1 MLNNATPLFLYIYGP
16 KRYHMSTDKQK
27 NGILGTLLAAFAT
40 RSVINTSNRFIYPFA
55 PVISRGLG
63 VPLTAVTSVIAL
75 NQATAL
81 IGVFTSSIGDR
92 TGYKRMMLAGLVSLI
107 LGMVLVG
114 FLPLYLSFVV
124 AMFLSGLGK
133 NFFDPAIQAYVGTRV
148 SYKKRGLVVGILEI
162 SWSVATLAGIPL
174 VGFIISKMGWQA
186 PFLVLAGLGVICLG
200 LVSVYIKDDSQVAQI
215 SEVPETANK
224 FKTLIKSMA
233 PLLKHPR
240 ALGAMGFAFFVSFA
254 NDNLFVI
261 YGAWLENL
269 FNFSVVDLGL
279 GTAVIGVG
287 ELCGSVGTALL
298 ADRFG
303 LKRSVCCGVLL
314 SGLSYLLVPMSEF
327 SMWAALGSLFLI
339 FFMFEFTIVSL
350 ISMCTE
356 LIPGSRATMMSLFFG
371 AAGLGR
377 VAGAFYGGMVWHGL
391 GMNVVCYSSFVF
403 SLAGLVCLL
412 WGTKNWIPEQ

>member
-1 MLNNATPLFLYIYGP
+1 MT
-16 KRYHMSTDKQK
+16 TDKHK

-40 RSVINTSNRFIYPFA
+40 RSIINTTNRFIYPFA

-81 IGVFTSSIGDR
+81 IGIFTSSIGDH
-92 TGYKRMMLAGLVSLI
+92 TGYKRMMLAGLVILI
-107 LGMVLVG
+107 FGMVLVG

-124 AMFLSGLGK
+124 AMFLCGLGK

-148 SYKKRGLVVGILEI
+148 SYKRRGLVVGILEI
-162 SWSVATLAGIPL
+162 SWAAATLAGIPL
-174 VGFIISKMGWQA
+174 AGWIISKMGWQA
-186 PFLVLAGLGVICLG
+186 PFLVLAASGLICLW
-200 LVSVYIKDDSQVAQI
+200 LVAVYIEDDSRMEAV
-215 SEVPETANK
+215 SGGMK
-224 FKTLIKSMA
+224 FSIKLNRLMTSMA
-233 PLLKHPR
+233 PLFKNPR

-269 FNFSVVDLGL
+269 FDFSVVDLGL

-287 ELCGSVGTALL
+287 ELCGSMGTALL

-303 LKRSVCCGVLL
+303 LKRSVCCGLLL
-314 SGLSYLLVPMSEF
+314 SGLSYLFIPVSEF
-327 SMWAALGSLFLI
+327 SMWAALGALFLI
-339 FFMFEFTIVSL
+339 FFSFEFTIVSF

-356 LIPGSRATMMSLFFG
+356 LIPGARATMMSLFFG

-377 VAGAFYGGMVWHGL
+377 VAGAFFGGIVWHAMGI
-391 GMNVVCYSSFVF
+391 NVVCYSSFIF
-403 SLAGLVCLL
+403 SLAGLACLF
-412 WGTKNWIPEQ
+412 WGTKKWHPQQQSLDHGKK

>member
-1 MLNNATPLFLYIYGP
+1 MT
-16 KRYHMSTDKQK
+16 TDKQK

-40 RSVINTSNRFIYPFA
+40 RSVINTANRFIYPFA

-92 TGYKRMMLAGLVSLI
+92 TGYKRMMLAGLVILI

-148 SYKKRGLVVGILEI
+148 SYKRRGLVVGILEI
-162 SWSVATLAGIPL
+162 SWSVATLAGIPMA
-174 VGFIISKMGWQA
+174 GFIISKMGWQA
-186 PFLVLAGLGVICLG
+186 PFLVLAGSSVICLW
-200 LVSVYIKDDSQVAQI
+200 LVSAYIEDDSRVAQT
-215 SEVPETANK
+215 SEIPETANK

-233 PLLKHPR
+233 PFFKHPR

-269 FNFSVVDLGL
+269 FDFSVVELGL
-279 GTAVIGVG
+279 GTVVIGVG
-287 ELCGSVGTALL
+287 ELCGSVGTAFL

-303 LKRSVCCGVLL
+303 LKRSVCYGVLL

-327 SMWAALGSLFLI
+327 SMWAALGALFLI
-339 FFMFEFTIVSL
+339 FFLFEFTIVSL

-377 VAGAFYGGMVWHGL
+377 VAGAFYGGLVWHGL
-391 GMNVVCYSSFVF
+391 GMKVVCYSSFVF
-403 SLAGLVCLL
+403 SLTGLACLL

>member
-1 MLNNATPLFLYIYGP
+1 MTTA
-16 KRYHMSTDKQK
+16 KQK
-27 NGILGTLLAAFAT
+27 NGILGTLLAAFTT
-40 RSVINTSNRFIYPFA
+40 RCVINTTNRFIYPFA
-55 PVISRGLG
+55 PVLSRGLG

-92 TGYKRMMLAGLVSLI
+92 TGYKRMMMSGLVILI
-107 LGMVLVG
+107 VGMLLVS

-148 SYKKRGLVVGILEI
+148 SYKRRGFVVGVLEI
-162 SWSVATLAGIPL
+162 SWSVATLAGIPMAGL
-174 VGFIISKMGWQA
+174 IISKMGWQA
-186 PFLVLAGLGVICLG
+186 PFLVLAGSGVICLW
-200 LVSVYIKDDSQVAQI
+200 LVAVFIKDDSRMEQVAEITETSKI
-215 SEVPETANK
+215 SNTFN
-224 FKTLIKSMA
+224 TLIKSMG
-233 PLLKHPR
+233 PLFKHSR
-240 ALGAMGFAFFVSFA
+240 ALGAMGFAFLVSFA

-269 FNFSVVDLGL
+269 FDFSVVDLGL

-303 LKRSVCCGVLL
+303 LKRSVCCGLLL
-314 SGLSYLLVPMSEF
+314 SGFSYLLIPVSEF
-327 SMWAALGSLFLI
+327 SIWSALGALFLI
-339 FFMFEFTIVSL
+339 FFMFEFTIVCF

-377 VAGAFYGGMVWHGL
+377 VSGAFYGGMVWHGL

-403 SLAGLVCLL
+403 TLAGLACLL
-412 WGTKNWIPEQ
+412 WGIKNWIPEP

>member
-1 MLNNATPLFLYIYGP
+1 MT
-16 KRYHMSTDKQK
+16 TDKQR
-27 NGILGTLLAAFAT
+27 NGILGTLLAAFAA

-55 PVISRGLG
+55 SVISRGLG

-81 IGVFTSSIGDR
+81 IGVFTFSIGDR
-92 TGYKRMMLAGLVSLI
+92 TGYKRMMLAGLVILI

-114 FLPLYLSFVV
+114 F
-124 AMFLSGLGK
+124 
-133 NFFDPAIQAYVGTRV
+133 
-148 SYKKRGLVVGILEI
+148 
-162 SWSVATLAGIPL
+162 
-174 VGFIISKMGWQA
+174 IIFRMGWQA
-186 PFLVLAGLGVICLG
+186 PFLVLAGFGVICLG
-200 LVSVYIKDDSQVAQI
+200 LVSVYIKDDSQVAQT
-215 SEVPETANK
+215 SEVPETVNK
-224 FKTLIKSMA
+224 FKTLIKSMG

-279 GTAVIGVG
+279 GTAVIGAG

-356 LIPGSRATMMSLFFG
+356 LIPGSRATMMSLFLG

-391 GMNVVCYSSFVF
+391 GMNVVCYSSFAF
-403 SLAGLVCLL
+403 SLAGLACLL

>member
-1 MLNNATPLFLYIYGP
+1 VTI
-16 KRYHMSTDKQK
+16 DKQQ
-27 NGILGTLLAAFAT
+27 NRILGTLLAAFAS
-40 RSVINTSNRFIYPFA
+40 RSVINTANRFIYPFA

-81 IGVFTSSIGDR
+81 IGIVTSSIGDR
-92 TGYKRMMLAGLVSLI
+92 TGYKRMMLAGLVILI

-148 SYKKRGLVVGILEI
+148 SYKRRGLVVGILEI

-174 VGFIISKMGWQA
+174 AGFIISKMGWQA
-186 PFLVLAGLGVICLG
+186 PFLVLAGSGVICLW
-200 LVSVYIKDDSQVAQI
+200 LVAAYIKDDSRAEQP
-215 SEVPETANK
+215 SEAMTPNK
-224 FKTLIKSMA
+224 FNRLMKSMG
-233 PLLKHPR
+233 PLFKDPR

-269 FNFSVVDLGL
+269 FDFSVVDLGL
-279 GTAVIGVG
+279 ATAVIGVG

-303 LKRSVCCGVLL
+303 LKRSVCYGILL
-314 SGLSYLLVPMSEF
+314 GCLSYLLIPVSEV
-327 SMWAALGSLFLI
+327 SVWSALGALFLI
-339 FFMFEFTIVSL
+339 FFLFEFTIVSF

-356 LIPGSRATMMSLFFG
+356 LIPASRATMMSLFFG

-377 VAGAFYGGMVWHGL
+377 VAGAFYGGIVWHGL
-391 GMNVVCYSSFVF
+391 GINTVCYSSFVF
-403 SLAGLVCLL
+403 SLAGLACLF

>member
-1 MLNNATPLFLYIYGP
+1 MT
-16 KRYHMSTDKQK
+16 TDKQK

-40 RSVINTSNRFIYPFA
+40 RSVINTTNRFIYPFA

-92 TGYKRMMLAGLVSLI
+92 TGYKRMMLAGLVILI

-133 NFFDPAIQAYVGTRV
+133 NFFDPAIQAYIGTRV
-148 SYKKRGLVVGILEI
+148 SYKRRGLVVGILEI

-174 VGFIISKMGWQA
+174 AGFIIAKMGWQA
-186 PFLVLAGLGVICLG
+186 PFLVLAGSGVICLW
-200 LVSVYIKDDSQVAQI
+200 LVSVYIEDDSRVAHTSDI
-215 SEVPETANK
+215 PETANK
-224 FKTLIKSMA
+224 FKALIKSMA
-233 PLLKHPR
+233 PLFKHPR

-269 FNFSVVDLGL
+269 FDFSVVDLGL

-287 ELCGSVGTALL
+287 ELCGSVSTALL

-303 LKRSVCCGVLL
+303 LKRSVCCGILL

-327 SMWAALGSLFLI
+327 SMWAALGALFLI

-377 VAGAFYGGMVWHGL
+377 VAGAFYGGMVWHVL

-403 SLAGLVCLL
+403 SLAGLACLL
-412 WGTKNWIPEQ
+412 WGTKNWIPED